1 MTLPVLLLPCFL
13 GSLWSKGVGSFDP
26 LALFL
31 AQDLLL
37 ACCAVP
43 LVLFKMGVSLDVTCL
58 CLRFYVGSL
67 ALAGWDPSRV
77 WVVLP
82 S

>member
-43 LVLFKMGVSLDVTCL
+43 LVL
-58 CLRFYVGSL
+58 
-67 ALAGWDPSRV
+67 SR
-77 WVVLP
+77 WEFR
-82 S
+82 